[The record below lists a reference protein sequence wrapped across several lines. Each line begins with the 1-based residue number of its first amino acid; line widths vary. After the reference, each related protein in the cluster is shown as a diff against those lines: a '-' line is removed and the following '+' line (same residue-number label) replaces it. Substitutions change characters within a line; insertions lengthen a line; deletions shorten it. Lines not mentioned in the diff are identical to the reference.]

1 MKTMGGKKDIN
12 RVRELIF
19 GKDIERFEKR
29 FDAIEA
35 QQSSFEKDVSNQ
47 LKQFSK
53 MFENFIEEHSNEL
66 RYQNNKTA
74 IAIKEIDAHIEAEAK
89 RSSEH
94 LKTLKT
100 ELKMYIK
107 AKINNLDTKKISHS
121 ELSELFSSVSNELK
135 NVDNIQKQVR

>member
-1 MKTMGGKKDIN
+1 MGGKKDIN

-29 FDAIEA
+29 FDALEA
-35 QQSSFEKDVSNQ
+35 QQSSFEKDVSKQ
-47 LKQFSK
+47 LKQLSK
-53 MFENFIEEHSNEL
+53 MFEHFIEEHSKEL
-66 RYQNNKTA
+66 HYQNNKTA
-74 IAIKEIDAHIEAEAK
+74 IALKELDAHIDAEAK

-121 ELSELFSSVSNELK
+121 ELSELFASVSDGLK
-135 NVDNIQKQVR
+135 SVDSIQKKVR